1 MYLSYYVLQ
10 YCLCI
15 YLIMYCSTVH
25 VFTLLCKH
33 RLLAPIQSSWFI
45 QDEKSKNEIKFERR
59 EGIESL
65 PQTLIF

>member
-1 MYLSYYVLQ
+1 
-10 YCLCI
+10 
-15 YLIMYCSTVH
+15 MYCSTVH

-59 EGIESL
+59 KGIKFL